1 MPTATCSGTRH
12 EARGCSCDSRALQA
26 CGRDCTVTLA
36 VSLVS
41 YVLML
46 NRTISL
52 QPSACCVLD
61 GTLRITTWFAPGLV
75 RTWRRSVFVR
85 SVGRFSQKASSS
97 PLWPPGRHDVTTT
110 LPITVV
116 TSACC
121 MLPGAQVP
129 TAHEVRKA
137 VAAVVE
143 AQALHGSFG
152 FQVMDLPGFS
162 AMGGLAHS
170 C

>member
-1 MPTATCSGTRH
+1 MAAQRVC
-12 EARGCSCDSRALQA
+12 EKCRALLTEGQQFA
-26 CGRDCTVTLA
+26 TVAT
-36 VSLVS
+36 
-41 YVLML
+41 
-46 NRTISL
+46 
-52 QPSACCVLD
+52 
-61 GTLRITTWFAPGLV
+61 
-75 RTWRRSVFVR
+75 
-85 SVGRFSQKASSS
+85 
-97 PLWPPGRHDVTTT
+97 RHDVTTT

-129 TAHEVRKA
+129 AADEVRKA
-137 VAAVVE
+137 IAAVVE

-162 AMGGLAHS
+162 ATGGLAHS